1 MQNLRQKIQVLRSTS
16 VKKKKKKG
24 CRALE
29 VVMYVNR
36 GM

>member
-16 VKKKKKKG
+16 VKKKKG